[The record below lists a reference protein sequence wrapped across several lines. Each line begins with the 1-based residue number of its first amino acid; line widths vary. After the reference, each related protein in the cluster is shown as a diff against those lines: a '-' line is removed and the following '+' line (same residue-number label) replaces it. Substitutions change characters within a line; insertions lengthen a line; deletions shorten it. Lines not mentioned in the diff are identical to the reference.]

1 MNRLLSP
8 LRLGLVAGAIA
19 ALGLVGPVAM
29 AKEAPPAGQAADI
42 VDTAVAAGAFKTL
55 VTAVQAAGLVET
67 LKGPGPFT
75 VFAPSDEAFAKVP
88 ADVLQGLLADK
99 AKLTQV
105 LTYHVVPGKVMAA
118 DAAKVAWAP
127 TVQGSDLRVTQQG
140 GGVQVDGANVV
151 KADIACSNGVIHVI
165 DRVILPRQDIVATAV
180 AAKSFGTLVAAVQAA
195 GLVEA
200 LQAKGPFT
208 VFAPNDAAFAALP
221 AGTVDGLLKDKP
233 ALTRV
238 LTYHVLPARVLS
250 TDLAEGTVEVKTLAG
265 ATLKV
270 TKAKDGSVTVNGA
283 KVVAADVLASNG
295 VIHVL
300 DAVVLP
306 PQ

>member
-1 MNRLLSP
+1 MKRFSAP
-8 LRLGLVAGAIA
+8 LCLAVLAGA
-19 ALGLVGPVAM
+19 LTTFGGHGPVAM
-29 AKEAPPAGQAADI
+29 AKEVPAKTVDI

-105 LTYHVVPGKVMAA
+105 LTYHVVAGKVMAA

-165 DRVILPRQDIVATAV
+165 DRVILPRQDIVGTAV

-221 AGTVDGLLKDKP
+221 AGTVEGLLKDKP
-233 ALTRV
+233 ALARV
-238 LTYHVLPARVLS
+238 LTYHVLPTRVLS
-250 TDLAEGTVEVKTLAG
+250 TDLAEGAVEVKTLAG

-270 TKAKDGSVTVNGA
+270 TKAKDGSVTVNGT

-300 DAVVLP
+300 EGVVLP

>member
-19 ALGLVGPVAM
+19 MLGFVGPVAQ
-29 AKEAPPAGQAADI
+29 AKEAPPAGADI

-105 LTYHVVPGKVMAA
+105 LTYHVVAGKVLAA
-118 DAAKVAWAP
+118 DAAKLAWAP

-165 DRVILPRQDIVATAV
+165 DRVILPRQDLVGTAV

-221 AGTVDGLLKDKP
+221 AGTVEGLLKDKP

-238 LTYHVLPARVLS
+238 LTYHVLPSRVLS

-270 TKAKDGSVTVNGA
+270 TKAKDGSVTVNGT
-283 KVVAADVLASNG
+283 KVIAADVLASNG

-300 DAVVLP
+300 EAVVLP

>member
-165 DRVILPRQDIVATAV
+165 DRVILPRQDIVGTAV

-200 LQAKGPFT
+200 LQAKGPYT

-233 ALTRV
+233 ALARV

-270 TKAKDGSVTVNGA
+270 TKAKDGSVTVHGA
-283 KVVAADVLASNG
+283 KVLAADVLASNG